1 MPLFMFVMKKVL
13 FVFKSH
19 NLCKNDE
26 YMQNNEKRALITR
39 VYHNSYWKIAKAFVS
54 SVPK

>member
-39 VYHNSYWKIAKAFVS
+39 VYRSSYWKIAKAFVS